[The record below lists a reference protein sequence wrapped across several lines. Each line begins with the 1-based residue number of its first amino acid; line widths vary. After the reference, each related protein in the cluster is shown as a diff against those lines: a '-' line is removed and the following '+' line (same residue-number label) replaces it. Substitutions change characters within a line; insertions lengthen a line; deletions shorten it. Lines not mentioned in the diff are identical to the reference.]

1 MGRCDDDDDNGGS
14 AATMAAAALLRR
26 RRWRH
31 RCTTKTA
38 ATTLR
43 RRRRRRRGRRC
54 DDSGGGSAAT
64 TTTTT
69 NTTTAARTIDACYCR
84 AAHPGSHQL
93 DRKTSQEPQLTAT
106 GPSVRPDFREDE
118 CERLLTR
125 AAEGDGSGVEPG
137 GDARRRLDVEH
148 DERAVR
154 AEAEVVGGR
163 PLSSSPLVLT
173 PACICVGGGG
183 GATTANVDGFVELR
197 ADPRHGEAGGAGRA
211 EDEEQRTDD
220 EDHDDDDRAE
230 ATAARCPGWAA
241 AGRRSAL
248 RGGGLREKRG
258 IEGEER
264 VKGQERYFFYP
275 AHMSELPNG

>member
-1 MGRCDDDDDNGGS
+1 MARMRSAGGGDLHGAAHWTAAARERRRLQPISPVGRCPPLED
-14 AATMAAAALLRR
+14 AATVAAACALSL
-26 RRWRH
+26 
-31 RCTTKTA
+31 
-38 ATTLR
+38 
-43 RRRRRRRGRRC
+43 
-54 DDSGGGSAAT
+54 GS
-64 TTTTT
+64 
-69 NTTTAARTIDACYCR
+69 R

-93 DRKTSQEPQLTAT
+93 DRKNSQEPQLTAT

-118 CERLLTR
+118 CKRLLTR
-125 AAEGDGSGVEPG
+125 AAEGDGSGVEPRRRCSAAAG
-137 GDARRRLDVEH
+137 RGARRARRQGGGGGC
-148 DERAVR
+148 RA
-154 AEAEVVGGR
+154 GG

-183 GATTANVDGFVELR
+183 RSRHRNVDGFVELR

-220 EDHDDDDRAE
+220 EDQDDDDRAE

-241 AGRRSAL
+241 AGRRSGL

-258 IEGEER
+258 IEGEEK
-264 VKGQERYFFYP
+264 VKGQERHFFYP

>member
-1 MGRCDDDDDNGGS
+1 MARMRSAGGGDLHGAAHWTAAARERRRLQPISPVGRCPPLED
-14 AATMAAAALLRR
+14 AATVAAACALSL
-26 RRWRH
+26 
-31 RCTTKTA
+31 
-38 ATTLR
+38 
-43 RRRRRRRGRRC
+43 
-54 DDSGGGSAAT
+54 GS
-64 TTTTT
+64 
-69 NTTTAARTIDACYCR
+69 R

-93 DRKTSQEPQLTAT
+93 DRKNSQEPQLTAT

-118 CERLLTR
+118 CKRLLTR

-154 AEAEVVGGR
+154 AEAEVVGRR

-183 GATTANVDGFVELR
+183 GAATATWT
-197 ADPRHGEAGGAGRA
+197 AGGAGRA

-220 EDHDDDDRAE
+220 EDQDDDDRAE

-241 AGRRSAL
+241 AGRRSGL

-258 IEGEER
+258 IEGEEK
-264 VKGQERYFFYP
+264 VKGQERHFFYP